1 MSKCRLILLE
11 NDQHISMTSFFGDAW
26 GKMNIF
32 LIGYRGAGKST
43 TGNILAGLLQASF
56 VDTDRELE
64 KKWKATIADMVCTHG
79 WEVFRKREKQMFA
92 RIVQKDN
99 QVVATGGG
107 MVLDPDNRKLI
118 RTRGLGIWLKA
129 DAGIIAGRL
138 GRDCDF
144 LDARPRFDGRV
155 SLMEETRNTIKAREP
170 LYGECAALILDT
182 GTDSPEQIAHKIL
195 DQVWHPM
202 KKDKRDRR

>member
-1 MSKCRLILLE
+1 
-11 NDQHISMTSFFGDAW
+11 
-26 GKMNIF
+26 MNIF

-43 TGNILAGLLQASF
+43 TGKFLARLSQASF
-56 VDTDRELE
+56 VDTDRMIEE
-64 KKWKATIADMVCTHG
+64 EWKTTIADMVSTHG

-92 RIVQKDN
+92 WLVQKEN

-107 MVLDPDNRKLI
+107 MVLDPDNRNLI
-118 RTRGLGIWLKA
+118 RTRGVGVWLKA
-129 DAGIIAGRL
+129 DAGIIAERL
-138 GRDCDF
+138 VRDCDF

-170 LYGECAALILDT
+170 LYRECAALILDT

-195 DQVWHPM
+195 EQVWHPM
-202 KKDKRDRR
+202 KKDKKDRR